1 MGKFFKWVTASCLGT
16 LLALIVLIGI
26 FAIIGGVMSNKDK
39 KVSSGTFLTLDLNRS
54 IPELTDNVAQQANF
68 SLDQKKALGLHDM
81 RRVLQ
86 KANTDSNV
94 KGLILKASMVGDIGN
109 AKTSTLIKY
118 LKEFKDGGKPIYAYG
133 DYIGQAEYLMM
144 SVADSVFLNP
154 QGVVDMRGFS
164 RVIPFYKEL
173 FEKLGVE
180 WNVFYAGDFKSATE
194 PYLRTSMSENS
205 KTQTREYLTDM
216 EQLYFDSLK
225 VNRPVNINDLKD
237 AQDQY
242 KLRYAEDAAE
252 YQLVD
257 GLKYWEEFIDICK
270 QSIGIDTDKSL
281 SLVDITD
288 YFVKSGMKSK
298 KRGKDKIAVIYAE
311 GVIEYQTEGPG
322 NISEVDYHE
331 TFNALEKKD
340 DIKAVVLRVNSPGG
354 NAYSSEQIWHR
365 IERIK
370 AAGIPVV
377 ASYGNYAASG
387 GYYISCNADTIVAQ
401 PNTLT
406 GSIGVFGMFPDASK
420 LLNEKLG
427 VRFDTVKTSPYA
439 VSVTPFYKLREDEN
453 AIMEGSID
461 KMYDLFLTRVAD
473 GRGMTKDAV
482 HEVAQGRVWSGMAA
496 SQNGLVDVLGD
507 LDDAIAIAAE
517 MADIED
523 YGIKQYPYIE
533 EDFVTKFI
541 TQMNSQAQLFKSSVT
556 PVSKLEKELIDQYK
570 MLKQVMQYQEPQ
582 LLMPFVI
589 E

>member
-16 LLALIVLIGI
+16 LLAFAALIGI
-26 FAIIGGVMSNKDK
+26 IALVGGIMSNKDK

-54 IPELTDNVAQQANF
+54 IPEMTDNVVQENF
-68 SLDQKKALGLHDM
+68 SFDQKKALGLHDM
-81 RRVLQ
+81 RRVLK
-86 KANTDSNV
+86 KANSDSNV
-94 KGLILKASMVGDIGN
+94 KGLILKAAMMGEIGN

-118 LKEFKDGGKPIYAYG
+118 LKEFKEGGKPIYAYG
-133 DYIGQAEYLMM
+133 DYIGQSEYLMM
-144 SVADSVFLNP
+144 SIADSIFVNP
-154 QGVVDMRGFS
+154 QGSVDMRGFG
-164 RVIPFYKEL
+164 RVVPFYKDL
-173 FEKLGVE
+173 FEKLGVK
-180 WNVFYAGDFKSATE
+180 WNVFYAGDFKSGTE

-216 EQLYFDSLK
+216 EDLYFDSLQ
-225 VNRPVNINDLKD
+225 VNRPVNINDIRD
-237 AQDQY
+237 AQDTY
-242 KLRYAEDAAE
+242 AIRYAEDAE
-252 YQLVD
+252 NYKLVD

-270 QSIGIDTDKSL
+270 ASAGIDSDKKI

-298 KRGKDKIAVIYAE
+298 KRGKDKIAVVFAE

-322 NISEVDYHE
+322 NISEIDYHE
-331 TFNALEKKD
+331 TFNTLESKD

-406 GSIGVFGMFPDASK
+406 GSIGVYGMFPDASK

-427 VRFDTVKTSPYA
+427 INFDTVKTSPYA
-439 VSVTPFYKLREDEN
+439 VAVTPYYKLRDDEN
-453 AIMEGSID
+453 KIMESSID
-461 KMYDLFLTRVAD
+461 KMYDLFLTRVSE
-473 GRGMTKDAV
+473 GRGMTKDDV
-482 HEVAQGRVWSGMAA
+482 HEVAQGRVWSGVAA

-517 MADIED
+517 MADLED

-533 EDFVTKFI
+533 EDFVTKLI
-541 TQMNSQAQLFKSSVT
+541 TQMNSQTQMF
-556 PVSKLEKELIDQYK
+556 SKAPLSKFESEMMDQYK
-570 MLKQVMQYQEPQ
+570 MLKQVVQYQEPQ
-582 LLMPFVI
+582 MLMPFVI
-589 E
+589 Q